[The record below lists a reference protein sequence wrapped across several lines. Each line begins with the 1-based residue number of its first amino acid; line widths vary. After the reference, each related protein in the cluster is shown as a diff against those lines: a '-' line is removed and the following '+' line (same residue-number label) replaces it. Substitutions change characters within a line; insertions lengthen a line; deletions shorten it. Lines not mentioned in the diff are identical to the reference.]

1 MTDKTEEQIAAE
13 AATAAK
19 QAEKEAKVAAAAEL
33 KAAKAAERA
42 AKKEAAEAAK
52 ADKKASVEAEKA
64 AKAQA
69 KLDAKAAKEAEKAA
83 KAQAKLDAK
92 AAKEAE
98 KAAKAQAKLDAKAA
112 KEAQRQPEQ
121 NGVRR
126 PGPDGLCGKVWGLAD
141 SLSAEMSQ
149 AVPIANLLKAGEEQG
164 MNVSNIRTEYARWK
178 KFHGLSGR
186 ITAPVVDAAAE

>member
-69 KLDAKAAKEAEKAA
+69 KLDAKAAKEAE
-83 KAQAKLDAK
+83 
-92 AAKEAE
+92 
-98 KAAKAQAKLDAKAA
+98 
-112 KEAQRQPEQ
+112 RQPEQ

>member
-69 KLDAKAAKEAEKAA
+69 KLDAKAAKEAE
-83 KAQAKLDAK
+83 
-92 AAKEAE
+92 
-98 KAAKAQAKLDAKAA
+98 
-112 KEAQRQPEQ
+112 RQPEQ

-164 MNVSNIRTEYARWK
+164 MNVNNIRTEYARWK